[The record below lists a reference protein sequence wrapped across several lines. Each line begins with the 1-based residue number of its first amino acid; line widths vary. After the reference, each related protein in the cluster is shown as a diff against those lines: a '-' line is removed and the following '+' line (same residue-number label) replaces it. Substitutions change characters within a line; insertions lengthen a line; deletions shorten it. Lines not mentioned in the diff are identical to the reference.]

1 MKKNWSN
8 LFGNLFSKKMLLIL
22 LCSFSFALSNNI
34 KAQDSTQNTKLRFSL
49 ITCDAGDDLYTIWGH
64 TAIRVIDSVNHTDFV
79 FNYGSFDFNTPNFI
93 AKFMRGDL
101 MYFISADTYA
111 NFLYEYQYYGRDV
124 HEQVLKLT
132 PAEKYKWYQALQV
145 NMIGSNRFY
154 LYNFIG
160 DNCTTRIKD
169 GIFKHAPIN
178 NYSIGINSYREEV
191 VSAPY
196 KNGLGWVGLGID
208 LLLGA
213 VADKTPSLYQ
223 EAFLPTLLY
232 KKMQL
237 NPHLVTATN
246 HIKYN
251 IKPAAKGG
259 YPMNYL
265 IAFFLLYLF
274 VANWNALTT
283 QRIARLLDITLLF
296 VFGIGG
302 ALVFYMSQFSF
313 HNACHENY
321 NLIWLHPLYLLVIP
335 VYFIS
340 KKWTGYLGWLFFI
353 VTTLYMFASHWIP
366 QHSSKSVIA
375 VMVIALFLQIR
386 LIKRGAQ
393 SKYES

>member
-8 LFGNLFSKKMLLIL
+8 TLGNLFSKKMLLIL
-22 LCSFSFALSNNI
+22 LCSFSFALSNHI

-64 TAIRVIDSVNHTDFV
+64 TAIRVIDSVNQTDFV
-79 FNYGSFDFNTPNFI
+79 FNYGSFDFNTPNFV

-132 PAEKYKWYQALQV
+132 PTEKYKWYQGLQV

-178 NYSIGINSYREEV
+178 SYSIGINSYREEV

-208 LLLGA
+208 LLLGS

-223 EAFLPTLLY
+223 EAFLPNLLY
-232 KKMQL
+232 KKMAL

-251 IKPAAKGG
+251 NKPIDKGVS
-259 YPMNYL
+259 PVTIL
-265 IAFFLLYLF
+265 ILFLLVYLF
-274 VANWNALTT
+274 VANWNALLT
-283 QRIARLLDITLLF
+283 QRIARVIDILLLF

-321 NLIWLHPLYLLVIP
+321 NLIWLHPIYLLAIP

-340 KKWTGYLGWLFFI
+340 KKWTGYLGWLFFTT
-353 VTTLYMFASHWIP
+353 TTLYMFASHWIP
-366 QHSSKSVIA
+366 QHSSQSVIA

-386 LIKRGAQ
+386 LINRGTQ